1 MFGYYP
7 QGLFGYSPGAVLSLQ
22 LDYSLRTNTQTI
34 PHHSLLCKHPDR
46 MHIYGPGAFLDFLLL
61 QYNWW
66 FHYSRIETDEGV
78 LDGRPEA
85 VRQAYY
91 EVLWMYFDLDRA
103 WPSHVDTYY
112 FDLDC
117 ANRQEI
123 LSEDADRVSSL
134 SLPRGGSRYSCVD
147 AWREGQEKLLPS
159 GLSVSLYE
167 NLECLRCHRH
177 DDETAQFLA
186 VGGLDEYVVWDG
198 HHIQLRRPP
207 IHKDGSES
215 DSSSTGVGTA
225 YLNNWMMRQW
235 CVVYKCCQV
244 RVDDGSLEDG
254 RSPYLRR
261 YLDTEYIMGFFSAA
275 KHLHVDSDGVD
286 LPVDDDGYTPID
298 EDYADAYW
306 NRRQIEQH
314 RDWLARRRLAG
325 LSAGLESP
333 PTVEYQ
339 YPVEVHRPP
348 DEGRSCHPSSV
359 R

>member
-22 LDYSLRTNTQTI
+22 LNYSLRTNVQTI

-123 LSEDADRVSSL
+123 LSEDADRH
-134 SLPRGGSRYSCVD
+134 GSVRS
-147 AWREGQEKLLPS
+147 
-159 GLSVSLYE
+159 
-167 NLECLRCHRH
+167 
-177 DDETAQFLA
+177 FL
-186 VGGLDEYVVWDG
+186 V
-198 HHIQLRRPP
+198 
-207 IHKDGSES
+207 K
-215 DSSSTGVGTA
+215 
-225 YLNNWMMRQW
+225 QW
-235 CVVYKCCQV
+235 CAVYKCCQV
-244 RVDDGSLEDG
+244 RVDENLGRAALLEDG
-254 RSPYLRR
+254 RTPALRSR
-261 YLDTEYIMGFFSAA
+261 LDTNYMMGFFSLDPLYHPLGEPRDGVGYNPLP
-275 KHLHVDSDGVD
+275 KGLHRIQILQHRRWLESRSDASCVLYDSDEDDLFPDRDYPEREGVSRIHGKW
-286 LPVDDDGYTPID
+286 P
-298 EDYADAYW
+298 
-306 NRRQIEQH
+306 
-314 RDWLARRRLAG
+314 
-325 LSAGLESP
+325 
-333 PTVEYQ
+333 
-339 YPVEVHRPP
+339 EVTEFAQP
-348 DEGRSCHPSSV
+348 
-359 R
+359 